1 MADKELWT
9 TFMKTGSVA
18 DYLNYKGIHENIE
31 KEKVGEEQSFR
42 LRFLSV
48 NRNTHVFLVPKES
61 IIRFDPY
68 KTVIVFVR
76 VR

>member
-31 KEKVGEEQSFR
+31 KEKVGESTVES
-42 LRFLSV
+42 SGTG
-48 NRNTHVFLVPKES
+48 NRN
-61 IIRFDPY
+61 D
-68 KTVIVFVR
+68 TVR
-76 VR
+76 NAHR